1 MNPDWPM
8 FSRPVKPKWMLR
20 PMAAM
25 ATAAVCGD
33 TASRSIALRIAWM
46 VSMSTRP

>member
-8 FSRPVKPKWMLR
+8 LSRPVKPKWTLS

-33 TASRSIALRIAWM
+33 TASRSIAFQNCLDG
-46 VSMSTRP
+46 VHVNPP